1 MNMRF
6 TSKIVIASSL
16 SLISIFSYGQ
26 QKKEGSIQN
35 EEFVTEKVRKIE
47 VQPAMSRSFE
57 ALNEVP
63 DYSKDHKVDF
73 NFDVSKP
80 QSLVLPNIQT
90 NVIGPRT
97 GEELKSPF
105 GSKAKNSIK
114 IGAGNYG
121 HTLINGHFGYNPTEK
136 ESRGLYINHDA
147 NSMGPTDNAF
157 SSRSENEVKVYS
169 QSLWTKA
176 LLKASLDYRR
186 TATNFYGK
194 ELIPANTQEY
204 AFGVNYNLIK
214 FNGDI
219 FSATEGKKFSYQA
232 GTEFSSLAGNLAP
245 KEWMSSSYIKSSY
258 AISDGL
264 SLRVNADAILSN
276 FTSNTSI
283 NRNFFRLQP
292 SISYDILP
300 RLNLEAGINAIQDE
314 ELKIYP
320 KVHVRFRANDFIRL
334 FAGFEGNTQFN
345 SYGSSLVVNPWLSQS
360 IGLQNTQQKW
370 MLSGGLTGS
379 NERNVHY
386 ELKASYG
393 EYAKMAF
400 FTASAADLSQFDIL
414 YSNADVAVSVLQM
427 QANFK
432 MSISDKVQSDLQVDY
447 TNYGNLGN
455 LLYAYHRPNIQ
466 IAWRNTINVLPKLKV
481 LPEIYFIGGLYGF
494 NPRTQKASTLD
505 NIVDINVKGEY
516 AITEKFTASLSANNI
531 LGKNYQRYLFY
542 PTQGFN
548 FTATLAYS
556 F

>member
-1 MNMRF
+1 MRF
-6 TSKIVIASSL
+6 PSKIVIASSL

-63 DYSKDHKVDF
+63 DYSKGHKVDF

-194 ELIPANTQEY
+194 ELIPANTQED

-314 ELKIYP
+314 ELRIYP

>member
-1 MNMRF
+1 MRF
-6 TSKIVIASSL
+6 TSKIVIASFF
-16 SLISIFSYGQ
+16 SLITISSYGQ

-57 ALNEVP
+57 ALNEIP

-80 QSLVLPNIQT
+80 QSLVLPGIQT

-97 GEELKSPF
+97 GEELKSPL

-121 HTLINGHFGYNPTEK
+121 HTLLNGHFGYNPTEK

-157 SSRSENEVKVYS
+157 SSRSENEIKVYS
-169 QSLWTKA
+169 QSLWSKA

-194 ELIPANTQEY
+194 ESIPANTPED
-204 AFGVNYNLIK
+204 AFGVNYNQLK

-219 FSATEGKKFSYQA
+219 YSATEGKKFSYQA
-232 GTEFSSLAGNLAP
+232 GTEFSSLSGNLAP
-245 KEWMSSSYIKSSY
+245 KEWMSSSYLKSSY

-264 SLRVNADAILSN
+264 TFRVSGDAILSN

-292 SISYDILP
+292 SLSYDILP
-300 RLNLEAGINAIQDE
+300 RLILEAGLNAVQDE
-314 ELKIYP
+314 DLRLYP

-345 SYGSSLVVNPWLSQS
+345 SYQSNLLTNPWLSQS
-360 IGLQNTQQKW
+360 ISLQNTQQKW
-370 MLSGGLTGS
+370 MISGGLTGS

-400 FTASAADLSQFDIL
+400 FTSSAADLSQFDIL
-414 YSNADVAVSVLQM
+414 YSTANAAVSVLQM

-466 IAWRNTINVLPKLKV
+466 IAFRNTINVLPKFKV
-481 LPEIYFIGGLYGF
+481 MPEIYFIGGLYGF
-494 NPRTQKASTLD
+494 NPRTQKSSTLD
-505 NIVDINVKGEY
+505 NIVDLNVKGEY
-516 AITEKFTASLSANNI
+516 AVTEKFTASLSANNI

>member
-6 TSKIVIASSL
+6 TSKIVIASFF
-16 SLISIFSYGQ
+16 SLITISSYGQ

-57 ALNEVP
+57 ALNEIP

-80 QSLVLPNIQT
+80 QSLVLPGIQT

-97 GEELKSPF
+97 GEELKSPL

-121 HTLINGHFGYNPTEK
+121 HTLLNGHFGYNPTEK

-157 SSRSENEVKVYS
+157 SSRSENEIKVYS
-169 QSLWTKA
+169 QSLWSKA

-194 ELIPANTQEY
+194 ESIPANTPED
-204 AFGVNYNLIK
+204 AFGVNYNQLK

-219 FSATEGKKFSYQA
+219 YSATEGKKISYQA
-232 GTEFSSLAGNLAP
+232 GTEFSSLSGNLAP
-245 KEWMSSSYIKSSY
+245 KEWMSSSYLKSSY

-264 SLRVNADAILSN
+264 TFRVSGDAILSN

-292 SISYDILP
+292 SLSYDILP
-300 RLNLEAGINAIQDE
+300 RLILEAGLNAVQDE
-314 ELKIYP
+314 DLRLYP

-345 SYGSSLVVNPWLSQS
+345 SYQSSLLANPWLSQS
-360 IGLQNTQQKW
+360 ISLQNTQQKW
-370 MLSGGLTGS
+370 MISGGLTGS

-393 EYAKMAF
+393 EYAKMDF
-400 FTASAADLSQFDIL
+400 FTSSAADLSQFDIL
-414 YSNADVAVSVLQM
+414 YSTANVAVSVLQM

-466 IAWRNTINVLPKLKV
+466 IAWRNTINVLPKFKV

-494 NPRTQKASTLD
+494 NPRTQKSSTLD
-505 NIVDINVKGEY
+505 NIVDLNVKGEY

>member
-1 MNMRF
+1 
-6 TSKIVIASSL
+6 
-16 SLISIFSYGQ
+16 
-26 QKKEGSIQN
+26 
-35 EEFVTEKVRKIE
+35 
-47 VQPAMSRSFE
+47 
-57 ALNEVP
+57 
-63 DYSKDHKVDF
+63 
-73 NFDVSKP
+73 
-80 QSLVLPNIQT
+80 
-90 NVIGPRT
+90 
-97 GEELKSPF
+97 
-105 GSKAKNSIK
+105 
-114 IGAGNYG
+114 
-121 HTLINGHFGYNPTEK
+121 
-136 ESRGLYINHDA
+136 
-147 NSMGPTDNAF
+147 
-157 SSRSENEVKVYS
+157 
-169 QSLWTKA
+169 
-176 LLKASLDYRR
+176 
-186 TATNFYGK
+186 
-194 ELIPANTQEY
+194 
-204 AFGVNYNLIK
+204 
-214 FNGDI
+214 
-219 FSATEGKKFSYQA
+219 
-232 GTEFSSLAGNLAP
+232 
-245 KEWMSSSYIKSSY
+245 
-258 AISDGL
+258 
-264 SLRVNADAILSN
+264 VNADAILSN

-300 RLNLEAGINAIQDE
+300 RLILEAGINAIQDE
-314 ELKIYP
+314 ELRIYP

-345 SYGSSLVVNPWLSQS
+345 SYSSSLVVNPWLSQS
-360 IGLQNTQQKW
+360 IGLKNTQQKW

-400 FTASAADLSQFDIL
+400 YTASAADLSQFDIL
-414 YSNADVAVSVLQM
+414 YSNADVTVSVLQM

-466 IAWRNTINVLPKLKV
+466 IAWRNTINVLPKIKV

-516 AITEKFTASLSANNI
+516 AVTEKFTASLSANNI

>member
-1 MNMRF
+1 MRF

-194 ELIPANTQEY
+194 ELIPANTQED

-314 ELKIYP
+314 ELRIYP